1 MAARYTEIFTLF
13 NRAVGFLRYP
23 AMNFRSKNGDN
34 VRIYLATKGYI
45 AIKLNGEYIGKL
57 PAADKNIILYDS
69 PLFNHAEL
77 ISELEAFMEKPI
89 SESAIR
95 GKEYGRCCFCN
106 RELDN
111 EGSIFH
117 GYGPICAEKWG
128 LPWLPVMTNSDWLD
142 CL

>member
-1 MAARYTEIFTLF
+1 MCRYIEIFTLF
-13 NRAVGFLRYP
+13 NNAAKTLRHP
-23 AMNFRSKNGDN
+23 AINLRRKNGDKL
-34 VRIYLATKGYI
+34 RIYLATKGYI

-69 PLFNHAEL
+69 PLFNHNEL
-77 ISELEAFMEKPI
+77 INELDTILSNPI
-89 SESAIR
+89 SESALQ

-128 LPWLPVMTNSDWLD
+128 LPWSAERNWLD
-142 CL
+142 DL

>member
-1 MAARYTEIFTLF
+1 MTARYIEIFTLF
-13 NRAVGFLRYP
+13 NRAAETLRYP
-23 AMNFRSKNGDN
+23 AINLTSKDGRKIR
-34 VRIYLATKGYI
+34 VYRATKGYI
-45 AIKLNGEYIGKL
+45 AIKVDGEYVGKL
-57 PAADKNIILYDS
+57 VSADAQIILYS
-69 PLFNHAEL
+69 AKEL
-77 ISELEAFMEKPI
+77 LPEIDALLSNPI
-89 SESAIR
+89 SESALQ

>member
-1 MAARYTEIFTLF
+1 MCRYIEIFTLF
-13 NRAVGFLRYP
+13 NRAAETLRYP
-23 AMNFRSKNGDN
+23 AINLTSKDGHKIR
-34 VRIYLATKGYI
+34 VYRATKGYI
-45 AIKLNGEYIGKL
+45 AIKVDGEYVGKL
-57 PAADKNIILYDS
+57 VSAGAQIILYS
-69 PLFNHAEL
+69 AKEL
-77 ISELEAFMEKPI
+77 LPEIDALLSNPI
-89 SESAIR
+89 SESALQGR
-95 GKEYGRCCFCN
+95 EYGRCCFCN

>member
-1 MAARYTEIFTLF
+1 MTARYAEIFKLF
-13 NRAVGFLRYP
+13 TRAATHLRYP
-23 AMNFRSKNGDN
+23 AINMRRKNGDKL
-34 VRIYLATKGYI
+34 RIYLATKGYI
-45 AIKLNGEYIGKL
+45 AITLNGEYVGKL

-69 PLFNHAEL
+69 PLFNHNEL
-77 ISELEAFMEKPI
+77 MSELEAFMKRPI
-89 SESAIR
+89 SESALQ

-128 LPWLPVMTNSDWLD
+128 LPWSAERNWLD
-142 CL
+142 DL

>member
-1 MAARYTEIFTLF
+1 MCRYTEIFTLF
-13 NRAVGFLRYP
+13 NRAASHMRYP
-23 AMNFRSKNGDN
+23 AMHMRTKNGDK

-45 AIKLNGEYIGKL
+45 AIKLNGEYVGKL

-69 PLFNHAEL
+69 PLFNQNEL
-77 ISELEAFMEKPI
+77 MSELDTLLSNPI
-89 SESAIR
+89 SESSLH

-128 LPWLPVMTNSDWLD
+128 LPWLPTMTASDWLD

>member
-1 MAARYTEIFTLF
+1 MCRYIEIFTLF
-13 NRAVGFLRYP
+13 NRAAETLRYP
-23 AMNFRSKNGDN
+23 AINLRRKNGDKL
-34 VRIYLATKGYI
+34 RIYLATKGYI

-69 PLFNHAEL
+69 PLFNHNEL
-77 ISELEAFMEKPI
+77 MNELEAFMEQPI
-89 SESAIR
+89 SEGALQGR
-95 GKEYGRCCFCN
+95 EYGRCCFCN

-128 LPWLPVMTNSDWLD
+128 LPWLSVRRASDWLNW
-142 CL
+142 L

>member
-1 MAARYTEIFTLF
+1 MTARYAEIFALF
-13 NRAVGFLRYP
+13 NRAATHMRYP
-23 AMNFRSKNGDN
+23 AMHMRTKNGDK

-57 PAADKNIILYDS
+57 PAAYKDIILYDS
-69 PLFNHAEL
+69 PLFNHNAL
-77 ISELEAFMEKPI
+77 MRELEAFMEHPI
-89 SESAIR
+89 SESSLH

-106 RELDN
+106 RELDD

-128 LPWLPVMTNSDWLD
+128 LPWLPVMTASDWLD

>member
-1 MAARYTEIFTLF
+1 MCRYIEIFTLF
-13 NRAVGFLRYP
+13 NRAAETLRYP
-23 AMNFRSKNGDN
+23 AIHLTSKDGRKIR
-34 VRIYLATKGYI
+34 VYRATKGYI
-45 AIKLNGEYIGKL
+45 AIKVDGEYVGKL
-57 PAADKNIILYDS
+57 VSADAQIILYS
-69 PLFNHAEL
+69 AKEL
-77 ISELEAFMEKPI
+77 LPEIDALLSNPI
-89 SESAIR
+89 SESALH

>member
-1 MAARYTEIFTLF
+1 MAARYAEIFTLF
-13 NRAVGFLRYP
+13 NNAAKTLRYP
-23 AMNFRSKNGDN
+23 AINMRRKNGDKL
-34 VRIYLATKGYI
+34 RIYLATKGYI

-69 PLFNHAEL
+69 PLFNHNEL
-77 ISELEAFMEKPI
+77 INELDTILSNPI
-89 SESAIR
+89 SESALQ

-128 LPWLPVMTNSDWLD
+128 LPWSAERNWLD
-142 CL
+142 DL

>member
-1 MAARYTEIFTLF
+1 MCRYAEIFTLF
-13 NRAVGFLRYP
+13 TKAATHMRYP
-23 AMNFRSKNGDN
+23 AMHFRGKNGDN
-34 VRIYLATKGYI
+34 IRIYLATKGYI

-57 PAADKNIILYDS
+57 PAAGKNIILYDS
-69 PLFNHAEL
+69 PLFNHNEL
-77 ISELEAFMEKPI
+77 INELDTFMSNPI
-89 SESAIR
+89 SESAIQGR
-95 GKEYGRCCFCN
+95 EYGRCCFCN

-128 LPWLPVMTNSDWLD
+128 LPWLPVMTASDWLD

>member
-1 MAARYTEIFTLF
+1 MTARYAEIFTLF
-13 NRAVGFLRYP
+13 TRAATHLRYP

-69 PLFNHAEL
+69 PLFNHNEL
-77 ISELEAFMEKPI
+77 MSELEAFMEQPI
-89 SESAIR
+89 TESAIR

-128 LPWLPVMTNSDWLD
+128 LPWLPKMTASDWLD

>member
-1 MAARYTEIFTLF
+1 MAARYAQIFALF
-13 NRAVGFLRYP
+13 TRAATHLRHP
-23 AMNFRSKNGDN
+23 AMHLRTKNGDK

-45 AIKLNGEYIGKL
+45 AITLNGEYVGKL
-57 PAADKNIILYDS
+57 PTADKNIILYDS
-69 PLFNHAEL
+69 PLFNHNEL
-77 ISELEAFMEKPI
+77 MSELEAFMEQPM
-89 SESAIR
+89 SESSLQ

-117 GYGPICAEKWG
+117 GYGPICAETWG
-128 LPWLPVMTNSDWLD
+128 LPWLPVMTASDWLD